1 MWPGADMTGFWVMS
15 LVSGL
20 VGLAIAI
27 GLIVLIILGIR
38 WLIRQ
43 ERAAPGAAPREESP
57 IDVLRRRYASGEIDE
72 EEFERRRR
80 TLGA

>member
-1 MWPGADMTGFWVMS
+1 MWPGGDMTGFWIMS

-20 VGLAIAI
+20 IGLAVTI
-27 GLIVLIILGIR
+27 GLVVLIILGIR
-38 WLIRQ
+38 WFIRQ
-43 ERAAPGAAPREESP
+43 ERSAPGAAPREESP
-57 IDVLRRRYASGEIDE
+57 IDVLRRRYAAGEIDE